1 MGEVK
6 KVYLTWDDVNRLLD
20 LLYDQVKGGV
30 DLVTGIPRGGTLLAI
45 MFSHRFKVE
54 YSRWAS
60 NHYPRMLILDDIA
73 DSGNTIAQWEE
84 DFHIPMYGTLH
95 YKESSIVK
103 PDYFANGGDRKT
115 DNTPEMT
122 VCEEEGIQLL
132 WNVGGG
138 KIQSSSTL
146 VSDSGMVQLSDTDT
160 SDVDITPDSVEVLS
174 STDT

>member
-1 MGEVK
+1 MGEIK

-20 LLYDQVKGGV
+20 LLYDQVKGKV

-103 PDYFANGGDRKT
+103 PDYFAKT
-115 DNTPEMT
+115 ISDDYGWIVYPWEQRNAKT
-122 VCEEEGIQLL
+122 IQNYLE
-132 WNVGGG
+132 N
-138 KIQSSSTL
+138 K
-146 VSDSGMVQLSDTDT
+146 
-160 SDVDITPDSVEVLS
+160 
-174 STDT
+174 